1 MANAQ
6 GPDASHMANLLW
18 RMPSPRRGLS
28 TAAAKLLWTE
38 RPDWRPANRGDS
50 QFVSERRLWQM
61 QMTELRRNLLHE
73 DLLKRRAAH
82 VAKRQAAEEIREA
95 QMRDEDPMAEVRRR
109 EVQGRVAAERD
120 AAVRQRE
127 AARAHGQERL
137 AARREVEQQDRLSWL
152 HALQKEYDVTG
163 NEAPKFSLSARKR
176 SFLTPENIDKKLSML
191 LMGVKSPVEDWTNRA
206 RDTQATEEQQQKYNL
221 LGGGPQ
227 GGRLSDALRESSG
240 GARPFRA
247 EVSEAERQADLDAGR
262 VAPID
267 TNDAEFIDRL
277 RNIMG
282 NLTPEPGKTDSPP
295 PSGQPGGEGKK
306 E

>member
-1 MANAQ
+1 MLAA
-6 GPDASHMANLLW
+6 W
-18 RMPSPRRGLS
+18 RSTPAPRRGLS
-28 TAAAKLLWTE
+28 TAAAKLWTE
-38 RPDWRPANRGDS
+38 RPDWRPANRGDT
-50 QFVSERRLWQM
+50 QFVSERRLWRL

-73 DLLKRRAAH
+73 DLLKRRAAY
-82 VAKRQAAEEIREA
+82 VAKRQAAEDFREA
-95 QMRDEDPMAEVRRR
+95 QIRDEDPLAEVRRR
-109 EVQGRVAAERD
+109 EVQDRVASERD

-137 AARREVEQQDRLSWL
+137 AARRAAEQQERLSWL

-206 RDTQATEEQQQKYNL
+206 RDTQAAEEQQQKYNL

-227 GGRLSDALRESSG
+227 GGRLSDSLRESSG
-240 GARPFRA
+240 GSRPFRA
-247 EVSEAERQADLDAGR
+247 EVSEAERQADLDAGL

-282 NLTPEPGKTDSPP
+282 NLTPEPGKDSP
-295 PSGQPGGEGKK
+295 SGAPGGGDSKK

>member
-1 MANAQ
+1 MLVRVQ
-6 GPDASHMANLLW
+6 L
-18 RMPSPRRGLS
+18 RSPRRGLS
-28 TAAAKLLWTE
+28 TAASKLWTE
-38 RPDWRPANRGDS
+38 RPDWRPANRGDT
-50 QFVSERRLWQM
+50 QFVSERRLWRL

-73 DLLKRRAAH
+73 DLIERRAAY
-82 VAKRQAAEEIREA
+82 VAKRQAADELREA
-95 QMRDEDPMAEVRRR
+95 QIRDEDSMAEVRKR
-109 EVQGRVAAERD
+109 EVQERVANERA
-120 AAVRQRE
+120 AAVQERE
-127 AARAHGQERL
+127 AARAHGQQRL
-137 AARREVEQQDRLSWL
+137 VARRAAEQQDRLSWL

-163 NEAPKFSLSARKR
+163 SEPPSKFSLSARKR

-206 RDTQATEEQQQKYNL
+206 RDTQAAEEQQQKYNL

-227 GGRLSDALRESSG
+227 GGRLSDALGESSG

-247 EVSEAERQADLDAGR
+247 EVSEAERQTDLDAR
-262 VAPID
+262 RAAPLD

-282 NLTPEPGKTDSPP
+282 NLTPEPGKPGSTP
-295 PSGQPGGEGKK
+295 PSGQGKT